1 MGRGG
6 VEAAQGGV
14 VLRRRR
20 GVEAGV
26 GRRGVEVG
34 GSGVEAGGVVLRRRR
49 GVEAGVGRR
58 GVEAG
63 GSGVEAEEGC

>member
-1 MGRGG
+1 M
-6 VEAAQGGV
+6 

-20 GVEAGV
+20 GVEAGGSGVEAGV
-26 GRRGVEVG
+26 GRR
-34 GSGVEAGGVVLRRRR
+34 GVEAGGVVLRRRR

-58 GVEAG
+58 DVEAG

>member
-1 MGRGG
+1 MG
-6 VEAAQGGV
+6 
-14 VLRRRR
+14 RR
-20 GVEAGV
+20 GVEA
-26 GRRGVEVG
+26 
-34 GSGVEAGGVVLRRRR
+34 GVEAGGVVLRRRM

>member
-1 MGRGG
+1 MLRQGG
-6 VEAAQGGV
+6 VVLRQGWGGGV

-26 GRRGVEVG
+26 GRRD
-34 GSGVEAGGVVLRRRR
+34 
-49 GVEAGVGRR
+49 
-58 GVEAG
+58 VEAG

>member
-1 MGRGG
+1 MLR
-6 VEAAQGGV
+6 QGGV

-26 GRRGVEVG
+26 GRRGVE
-34 GSGVEAGGVVLRRRR
+34 GVEAGGVVLRRRS

-58 GVEAG
+58 RG
-63 GSGVEAEEGC
+63 GEEGC

>member
-1 MGRGG
+1 MGR
-6 VEAAQGGV
+6 QGGV

-26 GRRGVEVG
+26 GRRR
-34 GSGVEAGGVVLRRRR
+34 GVEAGGVVLRQGWGGGVGRR

-58 GVEAG
+58 RGVEAR